1 MASVEMELKYT
12 DNISTTMPP
21 IPQVKST
28 SEWKDYDILVEAEN
42 LKKIK
47 ESSSIT
53 QVAVTERTER
63 DDDKDKQNS
72 DLF

>member
-21 IPQVKST
+21 IPLVKST

-53 QVAVTERTER
+53 
-63 DDDKDKQNS
+63 
-72 DLF
+72 